1 MFRTRLHHGRRYLF
15 ESWEVKVLLWTVG
28 SCFQLF
34 KTPGNYHSYSLRSS
48 HLILKY
54 LSLVGMALGFADVR
68 APQTTDSINLN
79 CSNLL
84 ISKKSQHYLKYTRF
98 SFISEDEIALGRD
111 WLILVSS
118 VFV

>member
-34 KTPGNYHSYSLRSS
+34 KTPGYYHSYWLRSS

-54 LSLVGMALGFADVR
+54 LPLVGMALGFADVR
-68 APQTTDSINLN
+68 APQTIDCINLN

-84 ISKKSQHYLKYTRF
+84 ISKIVATLLKVYSIQFHFR
-98 SFISEDEIALGRD
+98 R
-111 WLILVSS
+111 
-118 VFV
+118 